1 MICHVQGPVPFP
13 MAPLSL
19 EDCTALPFI
28 SLSHDKGTDDE
39 RRKCEGTLQDFFFF
53 FFRATPRH
61 MKVPRARGQIG
72 AAASNHSHS
81 NVGSKLHL

>member
-1 MICHVQGPVPFP
+1 M
-13 MAPLSL
+13 M
-19 EDCTALPFI
+19 
-28 SLSHDKGTDDE
+28 K
-39 RRKCEGTLQDFFFF
+39 EGNVRAHFRIFFFF

-61 MKVPRARGQIG
+61 MEVPRARGQIG

>member
-53 FFRATPRH
+53 FF
-61 MKVPRARGQIG
+61 
-72 AAASNHSHS
+72 
-81 NVGSKLHL
+81 